1 MISID
6 SKPEI
11 TSIHDINEVSKR
23 SVQFVGAALIAALI
37 NFPIN
42 VYLGHHPTTL
52 ILFIFC
58 VFLGVVLLMLKNNY
72 TRYTKTLTITGINIF
87 FILLNFA
94 DGLRMGNYLFFFP
107 LLFALPF
114 LISSQHKYNKEVLS
128 YFSFTVVC
136 FCICIAFVPNES
148 PWQKIKEEQYS
159 SSFTINCFCS
169 IILSTVFSYLGIR
182 FEQKYSRELMEQKGR
197 KELAMK
203 ARSQFLSQM
212 GHELRTPMNGILGA
226 TNLLAKQRVMP
237 GQAEFFDILKYCSNH
252 MLELINNILDYN
264 KIEAGKLDL
273 HTIEVNLK
281 HLLQN
286 ATLPFQNRFDEKHVD
301 LRVEIDDCIDEK
313 VLVDEIRMIQ
323 ILNNLL
329 SNALKFTHEGYVRLK
344 VSCIEK
350 HQHLLSAHFLVEDT
364 GIGID
369 KKDFHKVFESFEQVY
384 SASTREYQGT
394 GLGLSIAQ
402 KLLNLMDSKLELE
415 SQPGIGSL
423 FSFQIDLIKTDIDKA
438 PILSTLVHDTD
449 LSGMRIL
456 IAEDNMINML
466 VAKKMLQAWNVSLTT
481 AENGIEVLQSLETN
495 ADYNLILMD
504 LEMPEMDGYTAVREI
519 KKLYPS
525 IPVLA
530 YTAALIDQ
538 EMYIDLKETGF
549 VDAVLK
555 PCQPLELFSKIR
567 QYAN

>member
-1 MISID
+1 MIPID
-6 SKPEI
+6 SKNEI

-23 SVQFVGAALIAALI
+23 SVQFVGAALIVALI

-42 VYLGHHPTTL
+42 LYVGHHPTTL
-52 ILFIFC
+52 IVFVFC
-58 VFLGVVLLMLKNNY
+58 VFLCIVLLMLKNNY

-114 LISSQHKYNKEVLS
+114 LISSQHKYNKEVLC
-128 YFSFTVVC
+128 YFIFTVVC
-136 FCICIAFVPNES
+136 FGICIAFVPDES

-169 IILSTVFSYLGIR
+169 IVLSTVFSYLGIR
-182 FEQKYSRELMEQKGR
+182 FEKKYSRELLEQKAR

-226 TNLLAKQRVMP
+226 TNLLAKQKIMP
-237 GQAEFFDILKYCSNH
+237 EQAEFLDILKYCSNH

-264 KIEAGKLDL
+264 KIEAGNLDL
-273 HTIEVNLK
+273 HTTEVNLK
-281 HLLQN
+281 QLLQN
-286 ATLPFQNRFDEKHVD
+286 ATLPFHNRFEEKRVE
-301 LRVEIDDCIDEK
+301 LKVEIDNCIDEK
-313 VLVDEIRMIQ
+313 VMIDEIRMIQ
-323 ILNNLL
+323 VLNNLL
-329 SNALKFTHEGYVRLK
+329 SNALKFTHKGYVKLK
-344 VSCIEK
+344 VSCIKSEN
-350 HQHLLSAHFLVEDT
+350 HILSAYFLVEDT

-384 SASTREYQGT
+384 SASTREYEGT
-394 GLGLSIAQ
+394 GLGLSIA
-402 KLLNLMDSKLELE
+402 KRLLNLMDAKLELE
-415 SQPGIGSL
+415 SEPGKGSR
-423 FSFQIDLIKTDIDKA
+423 FSFTIDLYKTDPDIV
-438 PILSTLVHDTD
+438 PTISTLVHDTD

-456 IAEDNMINML
+456 IAEDNLINML

-481 AENGIEVLQSLETN
+481 AQNGIEVLQSLETN

-519 KKLYPS
+519 KKLYPT